1 MSRLG
6 PDTPHLQAQIH
17 ANRMSFLAAELE
29 VANTM
34 LNTAAGSADAE
45 SNARRRARAVE
56 ARDELERQLAKG
68 AELGLTPAEYETV
81 AAGLARLR
89 ARLAER

>member
-29 VANTM
+29 V
-34 LNTAAGSADAE
+34 GKQS
-45 SNARRRARAVE
+45 
-56 ARDELERQLAKG
+56 KKKKKKKKK
-68 AELGLTPAEYETV
+68 
-81 AAGLARLR
+81 
-89 ARLAER
+89 